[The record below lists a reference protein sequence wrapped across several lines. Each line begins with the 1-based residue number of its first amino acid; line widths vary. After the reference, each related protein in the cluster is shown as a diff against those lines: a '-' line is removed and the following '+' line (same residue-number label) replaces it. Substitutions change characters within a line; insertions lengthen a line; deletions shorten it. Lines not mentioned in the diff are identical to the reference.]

1 MFSSHAPGDMQTTSH
16 TPGAM
21 QTTGYLSCPP
31 SPCTPST
38 MSSVSPNFVP
48 SSPSSAVTGT
58 NSHNMSGESAVAS
71 CPSSPTHYSSTNQL
85 TPLASAVTSSML
97 TMAMMTS
104 SSGVSTE
111 MSSSMTLTSA
121 ISPPNSPPLLTALEG
136 PASGMSPATP
146 LLEKEDILPLACNM
160 TLLNTDSGEIL
171 YCCFVKYL
179 SFLAALGE
187 MHWPKNRCKS
197 LKIRLQLY
205 VFMF

>member
-1 MFSSHAPGDMQTTSH
+1 MFSSHTPGAIQTTSHTPGALQTTSH

-38 MSSVSPNFVP
+38 ISSVSPNFVP
-48 SSPSSAVTGT
+48 SSPSSVVTGS
-58 NSHNMSGESAVAS
+58 NHMSGESAVAS

-104 SSGVSTE
+104 SAGASTV

-171 YCCFVKYL
+171 YCCFVKHL
-179 SFLAALGE
+179 SFYWHYE
-187 MHWPKNRCKS
+187 KCFTQKQVQFI
-197 LKIRLQLY
+197 K
-205 VFMF
+205 V